1 MCVSRWGDTSKVEYV
16 SNWSD
21 SEDNIAAEHCYVIIA
36 LWQQAGGNNRTHDAT
51 VIANIVPFSD
61 TSVILLYR

>member
-36 LWQQAGGNNRTHDAT
+36 L
-51 VIANIVPFSD
+51 
-61 TSVILLYR
+61 